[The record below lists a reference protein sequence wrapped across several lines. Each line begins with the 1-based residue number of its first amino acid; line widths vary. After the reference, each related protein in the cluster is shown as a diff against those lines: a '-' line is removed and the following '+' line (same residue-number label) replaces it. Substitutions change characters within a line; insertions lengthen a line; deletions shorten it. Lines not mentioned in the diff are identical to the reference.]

1 MNISKSLLARIDDLK
16 KELEE
21 KVIDLIAEEAEPSI
35 KYKAGDVI
43 ESAIAVGRVESAKI
57 DIYPESRRYEVYYV
71 CEQMTRKGK
80 PFKRKKKVIISAKNI
95 IDDHVK

>member
-21 KVIDLIAEEAEPSI
+21 KVIDLIADEAESSI
-35 KYKAGDVI
+35 KYKAGDVV
-43 ESAIAVGRVESAKI
+43 ESMAAVGRINTVNVS
-57 DIYPESRRYEVYYV
+57 IYPESRRYDVLYI

-80 PFKRKKKVIISAKNI
+80 PFKRKKQIVINAKDITN
-95 IDDHVK
+95 HVK